1 MGEGMNE
8 TEKYVS
14 FKLPESVHK
23 QLKHMCVSEDL
34 SVQDY
39 LSKLVTDDL
48 ADYALRPKSS
58 SHDETRKDLVTAL
71 QITSIFKHVSIDR
84 LWNLAEAIVQFR
96 VHKGELIQREGEVPH
111 VLYLV
116 RDGKVCIFKVAQ
128 RGSDH
133 VVAVRQS
140 GDTFAL
146 LSTVT
151 NQPSHAWIR
160 ALEDTNILTVKRDA
174 FIYFLG
180 QNPELMET
188 VIECMLDRIQS
199 SYQRLATFSGEKT
212 EQRLVDML
220 LELSSKEGDLLD
232 YTHQEIADMIGS
244 TMETT
249 TRLLTN
255 LKRSGVL
262 SMGRGS
268 ITILNKEALNCR
280 KPGFQ
285 SR

>member
-1 MGEGMNE
+1 MRE
-8 TEKYVS
+8 TEKNVS
-14 FKLPESVHK
+14 FRLPETVHK
-23 QLKHMCVSEDL
+23 QLKLMCISEDL

-39 LSKLVTDDL
+39 LSKLVSDDL
-48 ADYALRPKSS
+48 EEYARRPKLGK
-58 SHDETRKDLVTAL
+58 HDETGQDLITAL
-71 QITSIFKHVSIDR
+71 QNSSIFKHVSPDR
-84 LWNLAEAIVQFR
+84 LWSLADATVQFR
-96 VHKGELIQREGEVPH
+96 YKKGEVVLREGEIPR

-116 RDGKVCIFKVAQ
+116 RDGKVAIFKVAQ
-128 RGSDH
+128 RGNDQ

-160 ALEDTNILTVKRDA
+160 ALEDTTIISVKRDA
-174 FIYFLG
+174 FLYFLG
-180 QNPELMET
+180 QNPQLMET
-188 VIECMLDRIQS
+188 VIECMLERIQN

-212 EQRLVDML
+212 EQRLVDIL
-220 LELSSKEGDLLD
+220 LELSSKEGDFLN

-244 TMETT
+244 TLETT

-262 SMGRGS
+262 NMGRGN
-268 ITILNKEALNCR
+268 ITLLDKEALTCR
-280 KPGFQ
+280 KPGIQ
-285 SR
+285 IR